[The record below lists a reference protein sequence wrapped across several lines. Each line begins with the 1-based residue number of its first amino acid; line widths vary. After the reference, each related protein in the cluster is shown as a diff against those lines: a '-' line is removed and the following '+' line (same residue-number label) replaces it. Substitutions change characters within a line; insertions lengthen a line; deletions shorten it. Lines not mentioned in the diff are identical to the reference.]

1 MLLRTG
7 MFLQDRYEILE
18 KIGSGGM
25 SDVYKARCHKL
36 NRLVAIK
43 VLKEEFSS
51 DVNFVAK
58 FRMEAQA
65 AAGLSHPNI
74 VNIYDVIDEGE
85 IHAIIME
92 LIEGVTLKNY
102 IEKKGH
108 LEVRESIGIALQ
120 VCQGIAAAHEQH
132 IIHRDIK
139 PQNMIIS
146 KDGKVKVADFG
157 IARAV
162 SSQTIGS
169 NVMGSVHYFSPEQAR
184 GGYSDERSD
193 IYSLGI
199 TMYEMVT
206 GRLPFEGDSTVA
218 IALAHL
224 ETPITPPSFYVKDIP
239 QSLEKI
245 ILKCTE
251 KKKSQRYPNIEELIS
266 DLRKILINPDEEW
279 EDPLPSDPELG
290 KTIAIGYQD
299 RKTLSE
305 WGNEQKEELGKDV
318 IHLSDLEKHSESL
331 GLDVITD
338 HKNTDKEDMRH
349 YTSDGYERET
359 YQKDQKTKGS
369 AGIDRLMVGLGL
381 VGAAVLIGVVIF
393 AIVKLGSGIMSRP
406 TPQTQTSVGVETN
419 TSAQSTSEE
428 TVLGE
433 TQVLM
438 PNLVGKTIDEAELSL
453 KQAGLTMKVEY
464 QMSDTVEKNTVI
476 SQNYDTGTPVDRYS
490 SVTVVVSE
498 GSDKINLDELSLVG
512 KTSEEAQALL
522 KDKKIPVVVQ
532 EEFSDSV
539 ETGKV
544 IRFTPTGLVS
554 QKAQVTLVVSKGVEI
569 KNVLV
574 PNLLGMTEENA
585 ALALEN
591 AKLVKGTVS
600 KEYSET
606 IGQGLVIKQNL
617 NPNSEV
623 EHGTTVDFTISLGPS
638 PRHYKYVASIDDTCN
653 LKSVFGPGSAT
664 TSIQVEIRLKQRVN
678 GEDVYKVLMEPRVIT
693 ADTIL
698 PVKYNEIEGAEN
710 VYTGEIE
717 VVDVVN
723 GTILKTYNLN
733 FFKVE
738 VYGE

>member
-51 DVNFVAK
+51 DINFVAK

-279 EDPLPSDPELG
+279 EEPAPSDPEFG

-299 RKTLSE
+299 RKTISE
-305 WGNEQKEELGKDV
+305 WGNEQKEEPEKEV
-318 IHLSDLEKHSESL
+318 IHLSDLEKHGESL

-338 HKNTDKEDMRH
+338 HKNKEEDMRH
-349 YTSDGYERET
+349 YTSGTYERET
-359 YQKDQKTKGS
+359 YQKDQKTKRNT
-369 AGIDRLMVGLGL
+369 GIDRLMVGLGAL
-381 VGAAVLIGVVIF
+381 GAAVLIGVVIF

-406 TPQTQTSVGVETN
+406 TPQDQTTAGAETN
-419 TSAQSTSEE
+419 VSVQGSSEE

-438 PNLVGKTIDEAELSL
+438 PNLIGKTIDEAETSL
-453 KQAGLTMKVEY
+453 KQSDLTMKVEY

-476 SQNYDTGTPVDRYS
+476 SQSYDAGTPVDRYS
-490 SVTVVVSE
+490 AVMVIVSE
-498 GSDKINLDELSLVG
+498 GSNKINLDELSLVG
-512 KTSEEAQALL
+512 KTSEEAQTIL

-539 ETGKV
+539 ETGRV
-544 IRFTPTGLVS
+544 IRFTPTGLIS
-554 QKAQVTLVVSKGVEI
+554 QEAQVTLVVSKGVQVT
-569 KNVLV
+569 NVLV

-623 EHGTTVDFTISLGPS
+623 ETGTIVDITISLGPS

>member
-51 DVNFVAK
+51 DINFVAK

-279 EDPLPSDPELG
+279 EEPAPSDPEFG

-299 RKTLSE
+299 RKTISE
-305 WGNEQKEELGKDV
+305 WGNEQKEEPEKEV
-318 IHLSDLEKHSESL
+318 IHLSDLEKHGESL

-338 HKNTDKEDMRH
+338 HKNKEEDMRH
-349 YTSDGYERET
+349 YTSGTYERET
-359 YQKDQKTKGS
+359 YQKDQKTKRNT
-369 AGIDRLMVGLGL
+369 GIDRLMVGLGAL
-381 VGAAVLIGVVIF
+381 GAAVLIGVVIF

-406 TPQTQTSVGVETN
+406 TPQDQTTVGAETN
-419 TSAQSTSEE
+419 VSVQGSSEE

-438 PNLVGKTIDEAELSL
+438 PNLIGKTIDEAETSL
-453 KQAGLTMKVEY
+453 KQSDLTMKVEY

-476 SQNYDTGTPVDRYS
+476 SQSYDAGTPVDRYS
-490 SVTVVVSE
+490 AVMVIVSE
-498 GSDKINLDELSLVG
+498 GSNKINLDELSLVG
-512 KTSEEAQALL
+512 KTSEEAQTIL

-539 ETGKV
+539 ETGRV
-544 IRFTPTGLVS
+544 IRFTPTGLIS
-554 QKAQVTLVVSKGVEI
+554 QEAQVTLVVSKGVQVT
-569 KNVLV
+569 NVLV

-623 EHGTTVDFTISLGPS
+623 ETGTIVDITISLGPS

>member
-51 DVNFVAK
+51 DINFVAK

-279 EDPLPSDPELG
+279 EEPAPSDPEFG

-299 RKTLSE
+299 RKTISE
-305 WGNEQKEELGKDV
+305 WGNEQKEEPEKEV
-318 IHLSDLEKHSESL
+318 IHLSDLEKHGESL

-338 HKNTDKEDMRH
+338 HKNKEEDMRH
-349 YTSDGYERET
+349 YTSGTYERET
-359 YQKDQKTKGS
+359 YQKDQKTKRNT
-369 AGIDRLMVGLGL
+369 GIDRLMVGLGAL
-381 VGAAVLIGVVIF
+381 GAAVLIGVVIF

-406 TPQTQTSVGVETN
+406 TPQDQTTVGAETN
-419 TSAQSTSEE
+419 VSVQGSSEE

-438 PNLVGKTIDEAELSL
+438 PNLIGKTIDEAETSL
-453 KQAGLTMKVEY
+453 KQSGLTMKVEY

-476 SQNYDTGTPVDRYS
+476 SQSYDAGTPVDRYS
-490 SVTVVVSE
+490 AVMVIVSE
-498 GSDKINLDELSLVG
+498 GSNKINLDELSLVG
-512 KTSEEAQALL
+512 KTSEEAQTIL

-539 ETGKV
+539 ETGRV
-544 IRFTPTGLVS
+544 IRFTPTGLIS
-554 QKAQVTLVVSKGVEI
+554 QEAQVTLVVSKGVQVT
-569 KNVLV
+569 NVLV

-623 EHGTTVDFTISLGPS
+623 ETGTIVDITISLGPS